1 MFFRLVFLVFVVK
14 GNLCMSVR
22 CRSHPTEVTDNEGL
36 WNLMRDASSF
46 MERESPDDVDDM
58 MSGGHRCCSCLSEA
72 AQGFNQTAM
81 TRAGQVAF
89 TWSRTIETLVAIY
102 LLVLRYD
109 RSRLAE
115 TGLLRTLNAV
125 ETLMRCDIAN
135 GDIAVE
141 QDFMFSLC

>member
-1 MFFRLVFLVFVVK
+1 
-14 GNLCMSVR
+14 
-22 CRSHPTEVTDNEGL
+22 
-36 WNLMRDASSF
+36 MRDASSF
-46 MERESPDDVDDM
+46 MEREGPDDVDDM
-58 MSGGHRCCSCLSEA
+58 SGGHRGCSCLSEA
-72 AQGFNQTAM
+72 AQVLNRTAM
-81 TRAGQVAF
+81 TRAGQVGF
-89 TWSRTIETLVAIY
+89 TRSRTVDTLVTIY
-102 LLVLRYD
+102 LLMLLHD